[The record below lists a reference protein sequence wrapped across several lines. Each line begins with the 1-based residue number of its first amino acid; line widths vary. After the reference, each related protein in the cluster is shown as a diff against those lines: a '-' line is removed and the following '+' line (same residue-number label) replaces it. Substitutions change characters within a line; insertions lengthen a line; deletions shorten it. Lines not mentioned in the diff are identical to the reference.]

1 MPESMKKRLLCL
13 FPLRQQKMKIEV
25 KKFNFSKHIIRQRE
39 LHDVEARKF
48 QSVAFNSTT

>member
-25 KKFNFSKHIIRQRE
+25 KKIQF
-39 LHDVEARKF
+39 
-48 QSVAFNSTT
+48 